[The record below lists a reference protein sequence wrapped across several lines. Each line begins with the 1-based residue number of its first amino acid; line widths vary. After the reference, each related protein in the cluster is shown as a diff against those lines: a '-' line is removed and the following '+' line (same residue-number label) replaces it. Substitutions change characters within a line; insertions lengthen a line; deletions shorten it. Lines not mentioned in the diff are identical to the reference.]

1 MSTTEAGAYNLD
13 AIRSEYPWQ
22 GKFLDVRGHRLHV
35 LDEGKGQ
42 PLVMLHG
49 NPTWSFF
56 YRKLVKAFAG
66 APPPSHGYA
75 GAGVGTSAGDMHS
88 NGSTEARR
96 VPEANAITEASP
108 PSKPASGS
116 SALSSYRVIVPD
128 HIGMG
133 LSDKPDDQHY
143 RYTLEERVKDLE
155 NTLEQLEAGNEL
167 TLVAHDW
174 GGMIA
179 LAFTLRNPNKV
190 KRLVLMNT
198 AGFGL
203 PQGKRLPWQIAMVRY
218 LPTGFLVRGL
228 NAFSRGAVL
237 TCSTRKGRM
246 TPVIQQGYLLP
257 YDSWA
262 HRIAVHR
269 FVQDIPLQPGDP
281 AWSLVKAVSDN
292 LSGVMARP
300 TLLLWGRKDFV
311 FDDGF
316 LNEWRRRVPQAEL
329 HTFDDAG
336 HYLLEDAHEEVIPLM
351 QQFLERHPLA

>member
-1 MSTTEAGAYNLD
+1 MVESYDLTS
-13 AIRSEYPWQ
+13 IREEYPWQ
-22 GKFLDVRGHRLHV
+22 GKYLDVRGHKLHV
-35 LDEGKGQ
+35 IDEGQGET
-42 PLVMLHG
+42 LVMLHG

-56 YRKLVKAFAG
+56 YRHLIKDFAE
-66 APPPSHGYA
+66 A
-75 GAGVGTSAGDMHS
+75 GKKSAGNEKSSSTQRASASLDS
-88 NGSTEARR
+88 ITAPSADKGGQNG
-96 VPEANAITEASP
+96 
-108 PSKPASGS
+108 
-116 SALSSYRVIVPD
+116 YRVIVPD

-133 LSDKPDDQHY
+133 LSEKPDDAHY

-155 NTLEQLEAGNEL
+155 AVLEQLQAGTEL
-167 TLVAHDW
+167 TLIAHDW

-179 LAFTLRNPNKV
+179 LAFAVRNAAKV
-190 KRLVLMNT
+190 KRLILMNT

-203 PQGKRLPWQIAMVRY
+203 PQGKRLPWQIALVRY

-228 NAFSRGAVL
+228 NAFSKGAVM

-246 TPVIQQGYLLP
+246 TSIVKKGYLLP

-281 AWSLVKAVSDN
+281 AFSLVKQVSDD
-292 LSGVMARP
+292 LDQLMSRP

-316 LNEWRRRVPQAEL
+316 LNEWKRRVPQAEL

-336 HYLLEDAHEEVIPLM
+336 HYLLEDAHEEVIPLIRR
-351 QQFLERHPLA
+351 FLERNPLA